1 LAMLLDYVYDDFH
14 AIFVR
19 MKPMK
24 GFVSGNE
31 LMKRW
36 KIGPYEFL
44 DRFLKQGLIAYSIE
58 GRELSPEELFDGI
71 ADPRAD
77 ADKIMAW
84 KSVELPGSEKL
95 AQRMLAKLGDLYFD
109 ETNAQG
115 IEVALDLAAGA
126 EAGNKA
132 KYKQMHHTEIHRL
145 KAMAVAAELWAGKY
159 KDLSVPELIET
170 QEMLD
175 ATRRSDGIANYADR
189 TVKDWIKDLCPNPPL
204 VGAPKKK

>member
-1 LAMLLDYVYDDFH
+1 
-14 AIFVR
+14 
-19 MKPMK
+19 
-24 GFVSGNE
+24 
-31 LMKRW
+31 MKRW

-44 DRFLKQGLIAYSIE
+44 DRFLKQGLIVYSIE

-71 ADPRAD
+71 ADLRAD
-77 ADKIMAW
+77 ADKIKAW

-109 ETNAQG
+109 EINAQG
-115 IEVALDLAAGA
+115 IEVAFDLAAGA

-132 KYKQMHHTEIHRL
+132 KNKQMHHTDIHRL

-159 KDLSVPELIET
+159 KDLSVPELINT
-170 QEMLD
+170 DEMLKV
-175 ATRRSDGIANYADR
+175 TLKSDGRSQYADR